1 MDVLISSLSC
11 VVSYYIL
18 YFFFNTDIFIEDQH
32 DIRIMVGLPLIVAVT
47 QILCNRAC
55 DLYRSYRSTA
65 FIHEAVNILK
75 SGLAVF
81 AIIILGSM
89 IFSRLYQFQV
99 ALTFYFFIQSLLSL
113 LYRYFLRMFLRFMR
127 KRGYNKKY
135 IVILGINNG
144 TENNIKKIETSPDL
158 GYEISG

>member
-1 MDVLISSLSC
+1 MIKQNQGKLNAVHIIMDVLISSLSC

-89 IFSRLYQFQV
+89 IFSSFWY
-99 ALTFYFFIQSLLSL
+99 ALERSLSSVSIE
-113 LYRYFLRMFLRFMR
+113 
-127 KRGYNKKY
+127 RG
-135 IVILGINNG
+135 
-144 TENNIKKIETSPDL
+144 
-158 GYEISG
+158 